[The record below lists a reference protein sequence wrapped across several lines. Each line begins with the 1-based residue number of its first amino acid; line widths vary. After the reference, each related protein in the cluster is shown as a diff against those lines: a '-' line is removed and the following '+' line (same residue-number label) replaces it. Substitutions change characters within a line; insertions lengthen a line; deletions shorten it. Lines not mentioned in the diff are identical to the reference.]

1 MAERTVKRQQ
11 RVKPSHGSDYR
22 SPIASVRPESDDR
35 PATAR
40 QRRAE
45 RGRRELAE
53 AAVRL
58 IDEHGFGNVTVDEIA
73 DAADYSASTFFRY
86 FKTKEDAVF
95 FDVSDRLEY
104 YRSLLDHAGDDRA
117 AWTRIREVLL
127 ENADYWQD
135 GNSKFAVTRTKLF
148 HREPPL
154 FKRYLDICAQYE
166 AVIASIFADERDA
179 DPEEDV
185 FSGVVAGA
193 IIAAWR
199 TAFRVWILRGGSLRG
214 HLGIGLEMIEAGISP
229 EH

>member
-1 MAERTVKRQQ
+1 MEERVVNRRKR
-11 RVKPSHGSDYR
+11 VESSDSIDDR
-22 SPIASVRPESDDR
+22 APAAPVRPESDDR
-35 PATAR
+35 RATTR

-95 FDVSDRLEY
+95 FDISDRLEY
-104 YRSLLDHAGDDRA
+104 YRSLLDHAGDDRP
-117 AWTRIREVLL
+117 AWARIREVLL
-127 ENADYWQD
+127 ENAEYWQD
-135 GNSKFAVTRTKLF
+135 GNSNFAVTRTRLF
-148 HREPPL
+148 HREPAL

-166 AVIASIFADERDA
+166 AVIASIFADERNA

-199 TAFRVWILRGGSLRG
+199 TAFRVWVLRGGSLRE
-214 HLGIGLEMIEAGISP
+214 HLGMGLEMIEAGISP